1 MSRTQQNIGSKIKEI
16 RLSLGESMEEF
27 GKRFNTS
34 KGTVNNWE
42 KDRNFPNKANLKII
56 ADIAGIS
63 VNKLL
68 GIDELKLSFVKATII
83 ASEGEKFNSTLFNN
97 IQFFLESLSDLDSFD
112 RKNCVIPLYY
122 YCKVNSFEDVNSE
135 ILIQFLDK
143 KIEEISNITTT
154 PSINRDTY
162 TDEDYKMLAILQG
175 GFFQILDYL
184 IKT

>member
-1 MSRTQQNIGSKIKEI
+1 MSKTQQNIGSKIKEI

-83 ASEGEKFNSTLFNN
+83 ASEGEKFNSILFNN
-97 IQFFLESLSDLDSFD
+97 IHFFLESLSDLDSFD

-122 YCKVNSFEDVNSE
+122 KENNLEDVNSK

-143 KIEEISNITTT
+143 KIEEISDIITT
-154 PSINRDTY
+154 PSIDRDTY

-175 GFFQILDYL
+175 SFLPILGYL

>member
-42 KDRNFPNKANLKII
+42 KDRNFPNKANLKSI

-68 GIDELKLSFVKATII
+68 GIPELKLSLVKMTII
-83 ASEGEKFNSTLFNN
+83 VSEGKNFNSTLFNN
-97 IQFFLESLSDLDSFD
+97 IQLFLESLSDLDSFD
-112 RKNCVIPLYY
+112 RQNCVIPLYY
-122 YCKVNSFEDVNSE
+122 YCKENNFDHVNTE
-135 ILIQFLDK
+135 IMIQFLSEKVQQITDA
-143 KIEEISNITTT
+143 ITLSSN
-154 PSINRDTY
+154 SDFY
-162 TDEDYKMLAILQG
+162 TDEDYKTLAILQG
-175 GFFQILDYL
+175 GFLLILEYL
-184 IKT
+184 INT

>member
-1 MSRTQQNIGSKIKEI
+1 MDQKLKKFGSLLENQWKNSV
-16 RLSLGESMEEF
+16 R
-27 GKRFNTS
+27 
-34 KGTVNNWE
+34 
-42 KDRNFPNKANLKII
+42 ANLKII

-83 ASEGEKFNSTLFNN
+83 ASEGEKFNSILFNN
-97 IQFFLESLSDLDSFD
+97 IHFFLESLSDLDSFD

-122 YCKVNSFEDVNSE
+122 YCKENNLEDVNSK

-143 KIEEISNITTT
+143 KIEEISDIITT
-154 PSINRDTY
+154 PSIDRDTY

-175 GFFQILDYL
+175 SFLPILGYL